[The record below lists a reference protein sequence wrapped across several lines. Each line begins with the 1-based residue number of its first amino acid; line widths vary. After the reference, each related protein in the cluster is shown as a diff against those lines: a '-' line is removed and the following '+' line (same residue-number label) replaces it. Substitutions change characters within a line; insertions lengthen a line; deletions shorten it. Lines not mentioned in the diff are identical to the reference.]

1 MPGEIEKCHIVYSDT
16 VVLYNEGMK
25 RILDIMMNK
34 WRDGGM
40 QVRQATCR
48 QTH

>member
-25 RILDIMMNK
+25 RILM
-34 WRDGGM
+34 
-40 QVRQATCR
+40 T
-48 QTH
+48 